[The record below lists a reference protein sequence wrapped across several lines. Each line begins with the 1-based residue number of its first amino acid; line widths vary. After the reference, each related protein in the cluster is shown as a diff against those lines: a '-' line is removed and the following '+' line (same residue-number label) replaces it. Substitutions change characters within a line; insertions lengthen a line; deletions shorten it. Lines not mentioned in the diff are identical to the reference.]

1 MIIENMQLTD
11 IVPYEN
17 NPRHNNNAV
26 SAVVESIKTFGF
38 KVPIVIDSNN
48 VIITGH
54 TRYKAA
60 QKLELDQVPV
70 IKASDLTP
78 DQVNAFR
85 LADNKV
91 AEFSTWDEDK
101 LNEELEGIRSELSD
115 GWFYV
120 EPEKKEEKQDQT
132 ESPGGQYVVAIT
144 TDTEKDQINLYDELV
159 ADGYNVKVVNI

>member
-26 SAVVESIKTFGF
+26 SAVAESIKTFGF

-101 LNEELEGIRSELSD
+101 LNE
-115 GWFYV
+115 
-120 EPEKKEEKQDQT
+120 
-132 ESPGGQYVVAIT
+132 
-144 TDTEKDQINLYDELV
+144 
-159 ADGYNVKVVNI
+159 